1 MRIPNP
7 VALGALAVATACAS
21 TATTDAASTPA
32 VSAASVEAA
41 GTVAR
46 FNLSGN
52 LQPTRTRPSTV
63 TSGSERNRVFG
74 TVQLSATADDPRRT
88 RAQVVVNM
96 PARSPVQANW
106 AIVPGRCGANA
117 LPVSGYEVYPLIEV
131 NNTGR
136 GQVDVMI
143 PVSLPVDGA
152 YHVNIY
158 IGGIELDDVVSCANL
173 RRVS

>member
-1 MRIPNP
+1 M
-7 VALGALAVATACAS
+7 ALGALALAGACAS
-21 TATTDAASTPA
+21 TPTPEDASTAASPA
-32 VSAASVEAA
+32 AMEAA
-41 GTVAR
+41 GTIAR
-46 FNLSGN
+46 FNLTGT

-74 TVQLSATADDPRRT
+74 TVELTATADDPRRT
-88 RAQVVVNM
+88 RARVMVNM
-96 PARSPVQANW
+96 PARSPVQASW

-136 GQVDVMI
+136 GQIDVMV

-158 IGGIELDDVVSCANL
+158 IGGIDLDDVVSCANL
-173 RRVS
+173 RRGS